1 MRKYNYLLTISLAV
15 FLLFFFSTAD
25 ASTKTVTFEKEY
37 TYQASEID
45 SKASSR
51 AIALEQIKRL
61 LLEELGTYLISETK
75 VKNFQLTKDQVTVLT
90 AGIVRAEV
98 IDEKWDGKT

>member
-1 MRKYNYLLTISLAV
+1 MRKYNYLLTINLAV
-15 FLLFFFSTAD
+15 FLLFFFSTAN
-25 ASTKTVTFEKEY
+25 ASARTVTFEKEY

-45 SKASSR
+45 SKVSSR

-61 LLEELGTYLISETK
+61 LLEELGTYLISETE

-90 AGIVRAEV
+90 AGIVRAE
-98 IDEKWDGKT
+98 ILQEKWDGKT